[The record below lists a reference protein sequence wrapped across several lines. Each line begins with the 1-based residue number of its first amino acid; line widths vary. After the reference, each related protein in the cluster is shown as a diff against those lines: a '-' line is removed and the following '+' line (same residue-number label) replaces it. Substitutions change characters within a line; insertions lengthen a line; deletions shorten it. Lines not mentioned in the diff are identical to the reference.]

1 MSKECFSNEELFIL
15 YEIEIKRENELRD
28 KWRNSLK
35 FYITTILTIFTGAVV
50 YINFIDSAM
59 YSRVFIMCIGLFII
73 IISLIA
79 MLHFKLDYKYQMEIL
94 TIQIKIE
101 DMLGLSNPEKCCN
114 KHRWKGEALLP
125 KSYYENKKDTESSD
139 IFVRKM
145 SSIRKI
151 NYYSMLYYVFVLLG
165 IVIVL
170 IGLI

>member
-1 MSKECFSNEELFIL
+1 M

-35 FYITTILTIFTGAVV
+35 FYITTILTILTGAVV

-59 YSRVFIMCIGLFII
+59 YSRVFII

-125 KSYYENKKDTESSD
+125 KSYYKNKKDTESSD
-139 IFVRKM
+139 VFVRKM